1 MFIDLTVAGKNKEHL
16 ILVEYEVSPAEPDV
30 GDYGNGKE
38 VITGEAISLK
48 MGTRLRLLTL
58 PYHSW
63 LMDYVSGELYE
74 GLR

>member
-1 MFIDLTVAGKNKEHL
+1 MFIDLILAGKNKEHL
-16 ILVEYEVSPAEPDV
+16 LLVEYEVLQAEPDV
-30 GDYGNGKE
+30 GDFGNGKE
-38 VITGEAISLK
+38 AITVEAISLK

-63 LMDYVSGELYE
+63 LRDYVSGELYE